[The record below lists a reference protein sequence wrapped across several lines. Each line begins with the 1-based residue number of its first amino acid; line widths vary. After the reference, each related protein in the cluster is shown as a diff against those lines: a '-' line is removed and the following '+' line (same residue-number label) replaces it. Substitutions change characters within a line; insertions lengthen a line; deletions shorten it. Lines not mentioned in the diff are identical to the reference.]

1 MRDLLFRAK
10 RTDNGEWVEGSYVHL
25 YLNRHYI
32 FTGKLDLT
40 QHNYKGRIG
49 FECFEVNPETVGQY
63 TGVNDFNGA
72 KIFEGDIVQFSLI
85 ECHGC
90 HGIKQFGCVEF
101 YAGEFYMVFAS
112 GEETFMSSLS
122 DDDYIYEIV
131 GNIYDNPG
139 TLKTKE
145 NG

>member
-10 RTDNGEWVEGSYVHL
+10 RTDNDEWIEGSYVHINL
-25 YLNRHYI
+25 GRYYI

-40 QHNYKGRIG
+40 QYYSNGHIG
-49 FECFEVNPETVGQY
+49 FEHFEVNPETVGQY
-63 TGVNDFNGA
+63 TDVDDSNDT

-85 ECHGC
+85 ECPEN
-90 HGIKQFGCVEF
+90 KQFGCVKF
-101 YAGEFYMVFAS
+101 CAGEFYMISVS

-139 TLKTKE
+139 TLKIKD
-145 NG
+145 NR

>member
-1 MRDLLFRAK
+1 MLFRAK

-25 YLNRHYI
+25 YLGRHYI
-32 FTGKLDLT
+32 FTGRFNFT
-40 QHNYKGRIG
+40 QHNYKGHIG
-49 FECFEVNPETVGQY
+49 FENFEVNPITVGQY

-85 ECHGC
+85 ECPGN
-90 HGIKQFGCVEF
+90 KQFGCVKF
-101 YAGEFYMVFAS
+101 CAGEFYMVSVS

-139 TLKTKE
+139 TLKIKE
-145 NG
+145 NR